1 MKILGNALLFTH
13 TYAIQ
18 SICDYYILVTMSQ
31 SMEEESLSEVEGM
44 INFKMTSAE
53 GQDVA
58 SAFPWYIERTRKLQD
73 PILRLH
79 NEAIDFFL
87 YTQPAKEEHE
97 RNMALFER

>member
-1 MKILGNALLFTH
+1 
-13 TYAIQ
+13 
-18 SICDYYILVTMSQ
+18 MSE
-31 SMEEESLSEVEGM
+31 SMEEESASEVEGM

-53 GQDVA
+53 GQDIT

-87 YTQPAKEEHE
+87 FTQPTKEEHE
-97 RNMALFER
+97 RNLALFDK

>member
-1 MKILGNALLFTH
+1 
-13 TYAIQ
+13 
-18 SICDYYILVTMSQ
+18 MSQ